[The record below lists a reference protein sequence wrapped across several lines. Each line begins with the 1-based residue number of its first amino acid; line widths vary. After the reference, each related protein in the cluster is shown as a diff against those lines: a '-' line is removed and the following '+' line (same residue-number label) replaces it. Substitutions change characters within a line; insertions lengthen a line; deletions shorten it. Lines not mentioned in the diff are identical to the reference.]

1 MTEGPTASGDGA
13 GLKQVLAFRSPPLT
27 LTEAHGGM
35 AGWSVWQPRPT
46 AQGSVAPGTPILLG
60 RRVGASFFST
70 LCFLE
75 KQVHTWNR
83 CEHASYWSILFLSHP
98 FLPHDRQS
106 GSL

>member
-60 RRVGASFFST
+60 CRVGASCLLYSV
-70 LCFLE
+70 LSGEAGPHLE
-75 KQVHTWNR
+75 QV
-83 CEHASYWSILFLSHP
+83 
-98 FLPHDRQS
+98 
-106 GSL
+106 